1 MQTSSLPVDPV
12 LVIAPSRRWVP
23 VDFGALWAYR
33 ELLYFLAW
41 RDVKIR
47 YKQSVLGVAWAVLQ
61 PLLTMLVFT
70 LFFGRLANMPSDGH
84 PYPLFAFAGILPWT
98 FFANAVTT
106 AGTSLV
112 QNSQLISKVYFP
124 RLLMPAATVLAAV
137 VDLFA
142 AMLLLLLLLPYYG
155 AAVGWNLLGL
165 PLLVLAT
172 VIIASAVGTFVAAVN
187 VKYRDV
193 RYAVPFLLQLL
204 MFGTPIIYPSSLVPE
219 QWRPLLNLNPL
230 AALIDGYRT
239 ALLGGSFNY
248 SALAIAFAVS
258 LFMLLLAALY
268 FRSVERH
275 FADVI

>member
-1 MQTSSLPVDPV
+1 LD
-12 LVIAPSRRWVP
+12 
-23 VDFGALWAYR
+23 
-33 ELLYFLAW
+33 
-41 RDVKIR
+41 
-47 YKQSVLGVAWAVLQ
+47 
-61 PLLTMLVFT
+61 
-70 LFFGRLANMPSDGH
+70 
-84 PYPLFAFAGILPWT
+84 
-98 FFANAVTT
+98 
-106 AGTSLV
+106 
-112 QNSQLISKVYFP
+112 
-124 RLLMPAATVLAAV
+124 
-137 VDLFA
+137 
-142 AMLLLLLLLPYYG
+142 
-155 AAVGWNLLGL
+155 
-165 PLLVLAT
+165 LLVLAT